1 MQHIRL
7 LPLLLGGASV
17 ALLGQPALAQGFNID
32 FNTAQGTP
40 TSAYGAAAGE
50 SGTWNAITPAVPLA
64 PVALTDVSGTA
75 TAVTL
80 EVAAGASGYSGLV
93 TWDYDNPNTTGD
105 DGALMDDIFDIGG
118 GFPPPAPSGIVVRVK
133 GLAPNTYDVYSYC
146 FAPDNFLPGNGG
158 FPWIT
163 LVDVPGSSDPQAQ
176 VGALDWTGAHVEGE
190 TYARH
195 TVTVV
200 AGVDLLIVVDCD
212 ASGTTAGGF
221 ASLNG
226 IQIVENAGSA
236 PAFCTSK
243 PSSLPGCVPT
253 LSAPAGPLTK
263 GAPPGVTATLE
274 PVPGGGNPG
283 IIIYSVVGQTSNPF
297 NTQFG
302 ELCIQSFL
310 RASAFAK
317 VAGGTTGVCDGSY
330 GFDLQGIIN
339 TYPAI
344 QPGGGL
350 WAQVW
355 YRDPGN
361 PPGLANFSNGIGKID
376 IQ

>member
-1 MQHIRL
+1 MQPIRL
-7 LPLLLGGASV
+7 LSLLLGGATASFL
-17 ALLGQPALAQGFNID
+17 APAATAQSFNID
-32 FNTAQGTP
+32 FNDAQGTP
-40 TSAYGAAAGE
+40 TSSYGAAAGV
-50 SGTWNAITPAVPLA
+50 SGTWNSVTPAVPLA
-64 PVALTDVSGTA
+64 PVALSDVGGGA

-80 EVAAGASGYSGLV
+80 EVSAGAGGYTGFV
-93 TWDYDNPNTTGD
+93 TYDYDNPNTLGD

-158 FPWIT
+158 FPWVT

-195 TVTVV
+195 TVTVT
-200 AGVDLLIVVDCD
+200 AGVDLFIVVDCD
-212 ASGTTAGGF
+212 TSGTTAGGF

-236 PAFCTSK
+236 PIFCTSK
-243 PSSLPGCVPT
+243 PSSLPGCTPT
-253 LSAPAGPLTK
+253 FSAPAGPLIK
-263 GAPPGVTATLE
+263 GATSGVTATLT

-283 IIIYSVVGQTSNPF
+283 IVLFSVTGQTAGPI

-302 ELCIQSFL
+302 QLCIQGFL

-317 VAGGTTGVCDGSY
+317 TPGGSAGVCDGTY
-330 GFDLQGIIN
+330 VFDLQGLIN

-355 YRDPGN
+355 YRDPAN